1 MFQNIKMSSNRLVKE
16 DNVYYFYS
24 KSLNFF
30 VFVAIVLQKNTQNLA
45 FLHFKLKL

>member
-1 MFQNIKMSSNRLVKE
+1 MFQNIKMSSNRLVKK

-30 VFVAIVLQKNTQNLA
+30 VFVAIVLQKTLKI
-45 FLHFKLKL
+45 LHFFILN